1 MINLKKLTLAML
13 CIAGY
18 TNLQAQSYVGFDVDN
33 YAGVHGLISNPSN
46 VVDSRLKTDVNLFS
60 ASAFGGSDYFG
71 ISLSDAVNSDEG
83 FDFDTSAEKYPT
95 NANNFFLNVDILGP
109 SFMFNLTPKN
119 SIGFV
124 SRVRAFMN
132 INNIN
137 GELYETVADDFENTD
152 AFDFDLQNLSG
163 TIHAWAEVGLVYGR
177 VLVDNE
183 KSFLKGGVTL
193 KYLQGAGS
201 LFLSSPGLKGRYDSN
216 VEKDLTTSGNLNYG
230 TTQDFDNDD
239 ISLDNLGSGFG
250 ADIGFTYEFRG
261 NDYTDQDFE
270 TLKDKNKY
278 KLKIGASITDIGSI
292 SYDETTVSTY
302 DLGTADAPKSV
313 DTDNAD
319 NDTEQFLKDKYDA
332 TDKVIDQEIKLPTAL
347 HLLVDYHI
355 KSKLYVSLQGNFSL
369 IDSSKANAN
378 TIINAVTVAPRLET
392 KWFSVY
398 SPISMRK
405 YDEFAWGAGL
415 RLGPLMVGSGSVL
428 SNLVS
433 GSTAKSTDVFVGLK
447 IPIYQ

>member
-1 MINLKKLTLAML
+1 MTNLKKLGLAAL
-13 CIAGY
+13 CVAGY

-46 VVDSRLKTDVNLFS
+46 VVDSRLKTDINLFS

-71 ISLSDAVNSDEG
+71 ISLSDAVNSEEG
-83 FDFDTSAEKYPT
+83 FDFDTSSEKYPT
-95 NANNFFLNVDILGP
+95 NANNFFLNVDVLGP
-109 SFMFNLTPKN
+109 SFMFNLTPKS
-119 SIGFV
+119 SIGLV

-137 GELYETVADDFENTD
+137 GELYETIADDFDEDDT
-152 AFDFDLQNLSG
+152 FDFDLQNLSG

-177 VLVDNE
+177 ILVDNE

-201 LFLSSPGLKGRYDSN
+201 LFLSSPGLVGSYN
-216 VEKDLTTSGNLNYG
+216 GETEMLTTSGNLNYG

-250 ADIGFTYEFRG
+250 ADIGFTYEFRNG
-261 NDYTDQDFE
+261 EKQDSQ
-270 TLKDKNKY
+270 TTRHLNKY
-278 KLKIGASITDIGSI
+278 KLKIGASITDIGTI
-292 SYDETTVSTY
+292 SYDETTVTTY
-302 DLGTADAPKSV
+302 DLGNNKTV
-313 DTDNAD
+313 DTNGAD
-319 NDTEQFLKDKYDA
+319 EDTQQFLEDNYDA
-332 TDKVIDQEIKLPTAL
+332 TDHVVTQDVKLPTAL
-347 HLLVDYHI
+347 RLLVDYNI

-369 IDSSKANAN
+369 IDSSEANAN
-378 TIINAVTVAPRLET
+378 TIINAITVAPRLET
-392 KWFSVY
+392 KWISVY
-398 SPISMRK
+398 SPISMRQ

-428 SNLVS
+428 SNLIS
-433 GSTAKSTDVFVGLK
+433 ENSKTTDIYVGLK
-447 IPIYQ
+447 IPLYQRK

>member
-1 MINLKKLTLAML
+1 MTNLKKLGLAVL

-18 TNLQAQSYVGFDVDN
+18 ANLQAQSYVGFGADN

-46 VVDSRLKTDVNLFS
+46 VVDSRLKTDINLFS

-71 ISLSDAVNSDEG
+71 INLSDVVNSEEG
-83 FDFDTSAEKYPT
+83 FDFDTSSEKYPT
-95 NANNFFLNVDILGP
+95 NANNFFLNVDALGP
-109 SFMFNLTPKN
+109 SFMFNLTPKS
-119 SIGFV
+119 SIGLV
-124 SRVRAFMN
+124 TRVRAFMN

-137 GELYETVADDFENTD
+137 GELYETVADDFEDDDT
-152 AFDFDLQNLSG
+152 FDFDLQNLSG

-177 VLVDNE
+177 ILVDNE

-201 LFLSSPGLKGRYDSN
+201 LFLSSPGLTGTYRGADD
-216 VEKDLTTSGNLNYG
+216 ELDTTGSLIYG
-230 TTQDFDNDD
+230 TTQGFDNDD

-250 ADIGFTYEFRG
+250 ADIGFTYEFRNG
-261 NDYTDQDFE
+261 EKQDSE
-270 TLKDKNKY
+270 TTRHSNKY

-292 SYDETTVSTY
+292 SYDETTVTTY
-302 DLGTADAPKSV
+302 DMNKTGVK
-313 DTDNAD
+313 TDNAD
-319 NDTEQFLKDKYDA
+319 EDTEQFLKDNYGDPA
-332 TDKVIDQEIKLPTAL
+332 GVSLSQDIKLPTAL

-355 KSKLYVSLQGNFSL
+355 KSKYYVSLQGNFSL
-369 IDSSKANAN
+369 IDSNEANAN
-378 TIINAVTVAPRLET
+378 TIINAVTVAPRIET
-392 KWFSVY
+392 KWFSLY
-398 SPISMRK
+398 SPVSMRK

-433 GSTAKSTDVFVGLK
+433 GSTAKSTDVYVGLK
-447 IPIYQ
+447 IPLYQNKK